1 MGLKNRDPEQTAADR
16 RWIVQVALQT
26 EIIAIT
32 ALCLKIQTPPME
44 WDTEKFDW
52 TPLFCSSSRSGRLS
66 PRRGQFSLCGKPVQ
80 KSSGDRLLG
89 ISAYLTDR
97 FSVA

>member
-32 ALCLKIQTPPME
+32 ALCLKIQTPLVA
-44 WDTEKFDW
+44 WDIENSDR
-52 TPLFCSSSRSGRLS
+52 TPLF
-66 PRRGQFSLCGKPVQ
+66 
-80 KSSGDRLLG
+80 
-89 ISAYLTDR
+89 A
-97 FSVA
+97 

>member
-44 WDTEKFDW
+44 WDIEKFDW
-52 TPLFCSSSRSGRLS
+52 TPLFAQAVGAVACHPGGGNFPFVENLCKS
-66 PRRGQFSLCGKPVQ
+66 PVVQ
-80 KSSGDRLLG
+80 G
-89 ISAYLTDR
+89 
-97 FSVA
+97 F

>member
-32 ALCLKIQTPPME
+32 ALCLKIQTPSME
-44 WDTEKFDW
+44 LDT
-52 TPLFCSSSRSGRLS
+52 
-66 PRRGQFSLCGKPVQ
+66 
-80 KSSGDRLLG
+80 
-89 ISAYLTDR
+89 
-97 FSVA
+97 

>member
-44 WDTEKFDW
+44 WDAEKFDW
-52 TPLFCSSSRSGRLS
+52 TPLFAQAVGAVACHPGGGNFSSVENLCKS
-66 PRRGQFSLCGKPVQ
+66 PVVKGF
-80 KSSGDRLLG
+80 
-89 ISAYLTDR
+89 
-97 FSVA
+97 

>member
-32 ALCLKIQTPPME
+32 ALCLKIQTPLVA
-44 WDTEKFDW
+44 WDTKNCVR
-52 TPLFCSSSRSGRLS
+52 TPLF
-66 PRRGQFSLCGKPVQ
+66 
-80 KSSGDRLLG
+80 
-89 ISAYLTDR
+89 A
-97 FSVA
+97 